1 MKRKKREEKER
12 VTAAVLSITARAKRR
27 EAAYS
32 KTNAEAAPA
41 ENMEVDDGSKTAGEK
56 NFEILS
62 NPARVVRQ
70 QLKVV
75 QVAEN
80 SNYTPLKDVSIGG
93 IIIMRSVH
101 SGQPEELVELVSAV
115 EEEAEPEPPAS
126 FGYNEK

>member
-1 MKRKKREEKER
+1 
-12 VTAAVLSITARAKRR
+12 
-27 EAAYS
+27 
-32 KTNAEAAPA
+32 
-41 ENMEVDDGSKTAGEK
+41 MEVDDGSKTAGEK

-75 QVAEN
+75 QLAEN

-115 EEEAEPEPPAS
+115 EEEVEPEPPAS